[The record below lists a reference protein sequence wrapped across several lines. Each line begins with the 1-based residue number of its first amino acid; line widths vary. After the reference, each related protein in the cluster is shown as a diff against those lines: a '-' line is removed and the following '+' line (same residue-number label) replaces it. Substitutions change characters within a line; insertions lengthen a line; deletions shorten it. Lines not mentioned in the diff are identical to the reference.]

1 MLTGD
6 KVADDL
12 VHDDVATLRKQLVRF
27 PLVLM
32 SEDSDESQVLSGIKL
47 GACDFLDK
55 PLSTLKLKNIWQ
67 HVVRRKVPLVVVA
80 DGGESNLCAI
90 LQLTNT
96 IADGGR

>member
-12 VHDDVATLRKQLVRF
+12 VLDDDVAKLRKLLARF

-32 SEDSDESQVLSGIKL
+32 SEESDESQVLSGIKL

-55 PLSTLKLKNIWQ
+55 PLSTLKLKNVWQ
-67 HVVRRKVPLVVVA
+67 HVVRRKVLHDDGLHVVH
-80 DGGESNLCAI
+80 GYCC
-90 LQLTNT
+90 
-96 IADGGR
+96 